1 MSTMSETPGTTRPPA
16 VPPGPVEPKP
26 YWVYR
31 LAAWVAIVAG
41 IVFIVSS
48 IFFAGVYASGGMR
61 GHHCHHKHHGPH
73 HGAMFHQGFHQGPH
87 RGPGP
92 MRPGPERPGPGELPP
107 SVTQSPAPPSG
118 R

>member
-1 MSTMSETPGTTRPPA
+1 MSTMSETPQPA
-16 VPPGPVEPKP
+16 NPSTAPPVEQKP
-26 YWVYR
+26 YWLYR

-48 IFFAGVYASGGMR
+48 IFVAGVYASGGMR
-61 GHHCHHKHHGPH
+61 GHHCHHGHHGHH
-73 HGAMFHQGFHQGPH
+73 HGAMFHKGHH

-92 MRPGPERPGPGELPP
+92 MVPPAGPEGPGPGEPPP
-107 SVTQSPAPPSG
+107 SVTRPPAPTPG

>member
-1 MSTMSETPGTTRPPA
+1 MSETPQPAPAPTAPPA
-16 VPPGPVEPKP
+16 PSEPKP

-48 IFFAGVYASGGMR
+48 IFLAGVYASGGMR
-61 GHHCHHKHHGPH
+61 GHHCHHGHHGHH
-73 HGAMFHQGFHQGPH
+73 HGAMFHKGPH

-92 MRPGPERPGPGELPP
+92 MMQGPEGEGPGELPP
-107 SVTQSPAPPSG
+107 SVTKPPAPAPG